1 MLPRRMLIVDDSAT
15 SRLMIKTYVL
25 RVRPDWRLIEA
36 DGGVAAMD
44 AIFREPVDLVSID
57 YNMPG
62 MDGLTLARRIRAQV
76 PELRMV
82 IFTANIQDHMRAESA
97 AIGAALVNKPVTERS
112 VAEML
117 RHFDA

>member
-44 AIFREPVDLVSID
+44 AIFSEPVDLVSID

-62 MDGLTLARRIRAQV
+62 MDGLTLARRIRAQL
-76 PELRMV
+76 PEVRMV
-82 IFTANIQDHMRAESA
+82 IFTANIQDYLRDECAE
-97 AIGAALVNKPVTERS
+97 IGAGLVIKPVTERS
-112 VAEML
+112 VTEML
-117 RHFDA
+117 RQLDG